1 VRALLKNIRFG
12 QLFSLFVIIYA
23 DKIHNKINKFYKKIN
38 EPGFFL
44 TAFGT
49 IIKKYFR
56 IYHNCTCYMAQANP
70 IDRLVRAA
78 LMSDDEFVGTLN
90 NLLKQDLR
98 ISVRELS
105 EKSGISQSSLYK
117 LLHGRRSPNL
127 STLREIVRALRLL
140 YHVSDEEFIGLI
152 AARPVL
158 ESVEERVADIDGH
171 RMRVREYPVHTMEDA
186 IVAAVRAEREG
197 AIAIVC
203 APIVSSII
211 EQLVHVPVATIIP
224 RGSVQRAIELAAR
237 KAWI

>member
-1 VRALLKNIRFG
+1 MSITSGIRITI
-12 QLFSLFVIIYA
+12 S
-23 DKIHNKINKFYKKIN
+23 D
-38 EPGFFL
+38 
-44 TAFGT
+44 T
-49 IIKKYFR
+49 IIKIFFR
-56 IYHNCTCYMAQANP
+56 ICPNCTCCMAQIDP
-70 IDRLVRAA
+70 IDRLMRAA
-78 LMSDDEFVGTLN
+78 LISDDEFVGTLN
-90 NLLKQDLR
+90 NLLKHDLR

-127 STLREIVRALRLL
+127 STLREIVRALRQF
-140 YHVSDEEFIGLI
+140 YHVGDEDFIGLI

-158 ESVEERVADIDGH
+158 ESVEERVAEIDGH

-224 RGSVQRAIELAAR
+224 RESVQRAIELAAR

>member
-1 VRALLKNIRFG
+1 MIQV
-12 QLFSLFVIIYA
+12 
-23 DKIHNKINKFYKKIN
+23 D
-38 EPGFFL
+38 
-44 TAFGT
+44 
-49 IIKKYFR
+49 
-56 IYHNCTCYMAQANP
+56 P
-70 IDRLVRAA
+70 IDRLVRVA
-78 LMSDDEFVGTLN
+78 LISDEEYVSTLN
-90 NLLKQDLR
+90 ELLRHDLR

-117 LLHGRRSPNL
+117 ILHGKRSPNL
-127 STLREIVRALRLL
+127 STLRSIIRALRQQC
-140 YHVSDEEFIGLI
+140 HVGSEDFIGLI

-224 RGSVQRAIELAAR
+224 RESVQQAIELTAR
-237 KAWI
+237 KAWL